1 MPIDPIRKK
10 NFQLFDSL
18 KGGERLGVDEQG
30 RLYVRKDDSS
40 LTSLFNKHITADQQH
55 LKDVA
60 LDYVT
65 RVFSQKKFRSIDTES
80 KNYRQLM
87 SKLNSLGLFSKSD
100 KQSVAF
106 LFYNRRYRDL
116 VVSGID
122 EAVAESIVTIEMSI
136 DSYISMAYKVKT
148 RPTPTN
154 GGMSGSYFIRDRE
167 GKKIAVFKP
176 QDEDSF
182 MPNAPMPEHRRTYD
196 PTAPERH
203 QRRGQPQ
210 GIAWLKEVAAWE
222 IDKGQFANVP
232 FTTEITVPFPTQGSG
247 SRPVYKRG
255 SLQMFVA
262 GKGAHE
268 LTDAEKDAIPAQQ
281 IQKMAAFDLLIGN
294 GDRHEGNFMWDE
306 ASQTLSLID
315 HGLTFLD
322 SLDWKEGWKFSEGR
336 FEWSTYPQ
344 ARDIVNPEVKAWILE
359 YDLDAKCQ
367 ILKKL
372 GISERSIR
380 EHRLRVLFTQEG
392 VRRGITLAML
402 ASCCM
407 PTKTQRSWLDTLV
420 HSTHE
425 ETSDEEKFY
434 VVYQKKAEEFFS
446 KVLEQMQN
454 P

>member
-1 MPIDPIRKK
+1 
-10 NFQLFDSL
+10 
-18 KGGERLGVDEQG
+18 
-30 RLYVRKDDSS
+30 
-40 LTSLFNKHITADQQH
+40 
-55 LKDVA
+55 
-60 LDYVT
+60 
-65 RVFSQKKFRSIDTES
+65 
-80 KNYRQLM
+80 
-87 SKLNSLGLFSKSD
+87 
-100 KQSVAF
+100 
-106 LFYNRRYRDL
+106 
-116 VVSGID
+116 
-122 EAVAESIVTIEMSI
+122 
-136 DSYISMAYKVKT
+136 
-148 RPTPTN
+148 
-154 GGMSGSYFIRDRE
+154 
-167 GKKIAVFKP
+167 
-176 QDEDSF
+176 
-182 MPNAPMPEHRRTYD
+182 
-196 PTAPERH
+196 
-203 QRRGQPQ
+203 
-210 GIAWLKEVAAWE
+210 
-222 IDKGQFANVP
+222 
-232 FTTEITVPFPTQGSG
+232 
-247 SRPVYKRG
+247 
-255 SLQMFVA
+255 MFVA

-268 LTDAEKDAIPAQQ
+268 LTDAEKDTIPAKQ
-281 IQKMAAFDLLIGN
+281 IQKMAAFDLMIGN

-372 GISERSIR
+372 NISERSIR

-392 VRRGITLAML
+392 VRRGFTLAVL
-402 ASCCM
+402 GSFSM
-407 PTKTQRSWLDTLV
+407 PTKTKRSYIDSLV